1 MNRIA
6 NRRLWRTAD
15 DIVVEDGDPAAK
27 LLLAAGDGDEIDPLL
42 DHIDVPAKFLQKAG
56 KAGSDDGDE
65 KAAAKPAD
73 KSVSK
78 AANK

>member
-15 DIVVEDGDPAAK
+15 DTVVEDGDPAAK
-27 LLLAAGDGDEIDPLL
+27 FLLAAGPGDEIDPAL
-42 DHIDVPAKFLQKAG
+42 DHVDIPAKFLEKGG
-56 KAGSDDGDE
+56 KADKSDDE
-65 KAAAKPAD
+65 KAVAKSAD
-73 KSVSK
+73 KAVSK